1 MGFAVVPSPGK
12 VDVGQNAGNGANQE
26 GGRGEHLAD
35 DEATEGVANGTGH
48 HPPYAVLE
56 APVKPG
62 GLKTCDL
69 GLKEAKVVSYPKVL
83 KTGVNSPVT
92 TQIYA

>member
-1 MGFAVVPSPGK
+1 MRFAVVPSPGE
-12 VDVGQNAGNGANQE
+12 VDVGQHASQRANQK
-26 GGRGEHLAD
+26 GRGGEDFAD
-35 DEATEGVANGTGH
+35 YEATEGVANGTGH